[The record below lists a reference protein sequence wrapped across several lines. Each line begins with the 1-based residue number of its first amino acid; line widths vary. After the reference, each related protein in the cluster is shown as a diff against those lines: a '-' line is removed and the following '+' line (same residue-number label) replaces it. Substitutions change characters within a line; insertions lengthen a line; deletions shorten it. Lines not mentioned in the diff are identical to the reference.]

1 MIVGASLN
9 PTEYLTETV
18 IMAGA
23 ERMQTFNEWRI
34 SECGQHFHGCIV
46 PAEKPKALEPAY
58 EEPSLYDKLFGGPEA
73 NPTNEI
79 DKYHEEDDNSIN
91 FETFKIFMGG
101 DGSAPPA
108 PGQRKKKRQ
117 SREEK
122 DEEMMQLFRC
132 FDKEKTG
139 LVTIKNLRKISGDF
153 GTDMGE
159 KELRQMIARAKESKC
174 SGGQIPTNSRENLE
188 KAPPGHR
195 QYSQQTI
202 QAKAAR
208 RAAKQEKEARRHPG
222 SRTKAVRDKYELLG
236 LSDDPTID
244 VSIIKQQYLD
254 TELKFEHKKAQ
265 AKSNAGDERR
275 FEKVTAAF
283 QVLTNE
289 NARKIYDSSA
299 EPQKIEIPGPA
310 ESTFDFFAAY
320 SPIFAGYARFSH
332 AAAPELGGEQASQ
345 EDVEAFYT
353 FWRQFESWRDFNY
366 LHVPIDTIL
375 DRENMSRE
383 EKRGM
388 PKETKKAIQKCKE
401 DEVASIAT
409 LVEQASKMDPRLNS
423 ADQIEAYASEL
434 RAATDEALKTAPK
447 EVEAGSKQQSRGL
460 QKLRNRVRS
469 SLVQLKLSTDHTIEV
484 ADILMGCLN
493 ENELGNEVFSKLE
506 NTKRSV
512 ISAKK
517 VVENIVGKE
526 GRKKAKNKLN
536 GVYERA
542 AAEAKKLE
550 AALAAAPEKPKE
562 PKKNTRSKR
571 AAKSKAIR
579 QAAQARMSD
588 SEDEDES
595 PVSGGHGNF
604 GSFGA
609 SSSTDDSDTDDH
621 EELREKLALLKA
633 KLDFAKR
640 NDDFE
645 SCIAL
650 RDQVNAAE
658 QQLSQ
663 AESSGGEQSQ
673 NSGLSVRAQ
682 LAQNLVLLQQHLA
695 QAASG
700 SSSGSKHAAA
710 QAKEKSVLARIRTE
724 QANMLEQLEQKS
736 ANARAEVAAIPSAVA
751 HLQALLQDTDDS
763 ADLSQNHFEVQ
774 GVCENVLGNLR
785 SCQPIH
791 SKVGFDGIAEEARR
805 WCQSK

>member
-1 MIVGASLN
+1 
-9 PTEYLTETV
+9 
-18 IMAGA
+18 
-23 ERMQTFNEWRI
+23 MQTFNEWKI
-34 SECGQHFHGCIV
+34 SECGQFFNGCIV
-46 PAEKPKALEPAY
+46 PVEKSKALAPVY

-73 NPTNEI
+73 MPTGEI
-79 DKYHEEDDNSIN
+79 NKYHEEDDNSLN

-122 DEEMMQLFRC
+122 DEEMMQLFKC

-139 LVTIKNLRKISGDF
+139 LVTIKNLRTISADF
-153 GTDMGE
+153 GTEMGE

-174 SGGQIPTNSRENLE
+174 QGGVLPTNSRENVE

-195 QYSQQTI
+195 QLSQDTLK
-202 QAKAAR
+202 AKAAR
-208 RAAKQEKEARRHPG
+208 RAAKQEKEARRNPG
-222 SRTKAVRDKYELLG
+222 SRPAQKRDKYELLG
-236 LSDDPTID
+236 LSDDPSID
-244 VSIIKQQYLD
+244 VSIIKQSYLD
-254 TELKFEHKKAQ
+254 SELKFEHKKAQ
-265 AKSNAGDERR
+265 AKSDAGDERH

-283 QVLTNE
+283 QVLTND

-299 EPQKIEIPGPA
+299 DPQKIEIPGPA

-320 SPIFAGYARFSH
+320 SPIFAGYARFSKP
-332 AAAPELGGEQASQ
+332 AGPELGGEQASQ

-353 FWRQFESWRDFNY
+353 FWRQFESWRDYNY

-383 EKRGM
+383 EKRGI

-401 DEVASIAT
+401 DEAVSIAT
-409 LVEQASKMDPRLNS
+409 LVEQASRMDPRLNS
-423 ADQIEAYASEL
+423 AEQIEAYADEV
-434 RAATDEALKTAPK
+434 RTVAAAAEASKMAPK
-447 EVEAGSKQQSRGL
+447 TIEAGPKQQSRGL

-493 ENELGNEVFSKLE
+493 EDELANEVFNKLE

-517 VVENIVGKE
+517 VVENIVSKE
-526 GRKKAKNKLN
+526 GRKKAKNKFN

-571 AAKSKAIR
+571 AAKSKALR
-579 QAAQARMSD
+579 QAAQARVSE

-595 PVSGGHGNF
+595 PVSGGHANF
-604 GSFGA
+604 GPNSFGA
-609 SSSTDDSDTDDH
+609 SSSTDDSDADDH
-621 EELREKLALLKA
+621 EELREKLALLRA
-633 KLDFAKR
+633 KLDLAKR

-650 RDQVNAAE
+650 RDQINSAE

-663 AESSGGEQSQ
+663 AESSGGAQGRG
-673 NSGLSVRAQ
+673 SGLSVRAQ
-682 LAQNLVLLQQHLA
+682 LAQNLALLQQHLA

-710 QAKEKSVLARIRTE
+710 EAKQKSVLARIRTE
-724 QANMLEQLEQKS
+724 QANVLEQLEQKS

-751 HLQALLQDTDDS
+751 QLQALLQDTDDC

-791 SKVGFDGIAEEARR
+791 SKLGFDGIVEGARG